1 MPKYRFICPNCSTE
15 KILYVPV
22 SVLVSRCPNCRGI
35 DMERQLPNISGATE
49 VKEVVDPYT
58 NIKWGKDHELVMKK
72 RKDDHFRDIEIPRLV
87 DKYSIETCLEN
98 KWLIYNDAGELII
111 NKDWTS
117 SK

>member
-1 MPKYRFICPNCSTE
+1 MPKYFFSCNSCQT
-15 KILYVPV
+15 KVHKYVPANV
-22 SVLVSRCPNCRGI
+22 ETLPCAACSDTMTR
-35 DMERQLPNISGATE
+35 ELPNINSPTE
-49 VKEVVDPYT
+49 VRELVDPYT
-58 NIKWGKDHELVMKK
+58 NITWGKDHEAVMKE
-72 RKDDHFRDIEIPRLV
+72 RRDQHFRDVEMPRLI